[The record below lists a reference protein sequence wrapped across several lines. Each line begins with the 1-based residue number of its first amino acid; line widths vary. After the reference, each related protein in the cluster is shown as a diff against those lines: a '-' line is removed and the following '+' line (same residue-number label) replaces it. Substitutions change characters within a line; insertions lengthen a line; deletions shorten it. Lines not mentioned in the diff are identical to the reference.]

1 MSKHAHL
8 PKYGKNR
15 IRLSIGERL
24 FDFLNVALFL
34 LIAAA
39 IIFPFFNIFAIS
51 LTRVHARAVHHL
63 PQGADA

>member
-39 IIFPFFNIFAIS
+39 IIFPFFNIRTLS
-51 LTRVHARAVHHL
+51 E
-63 PQGADA
+63 